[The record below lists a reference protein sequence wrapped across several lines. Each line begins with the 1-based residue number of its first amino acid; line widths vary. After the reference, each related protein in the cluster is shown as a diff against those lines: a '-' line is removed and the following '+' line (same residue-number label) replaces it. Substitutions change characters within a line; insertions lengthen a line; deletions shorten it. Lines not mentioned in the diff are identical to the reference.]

1 MNSRTDREKSADYTF
16 LEEYEREK
24 AEQTKVM
31 RQLEKIR
38 KQEAD
43 EREARKPAF
52 FRKDREKKLTLK
64 EQQARDYQKVQAAT
78 EIDFDVS
85 KKSHEELRKF
95 FKVPEGKTMDHDMNE
110 KMLESVQ
117 IRLKSRQLSFFA
129 FLNKEF
135 NIMNYKSARCSMH
148 CFDNT
153 SLPMFQVN

>member
-64 EQQARDYQKVQAAT
+64 EQQARDY
-78 EIDFDVS
+78 
-85 KKSHEELRKF
+85 
-95 FKVPEGKTMDHDMNE
+95 
-110 KMLESVQ
+110 
-117 IRLKSRQLSFFA
+117 
-129 FLNKEF
+129 
-135 NIMNYKSARCSMH
+135 
-148 CFDNT
+148 
-153 SLPMFQVN
+153 

>member
-1 MNSRTDREKSADYTF
+1 M
-16 LEEYEREK
+16 
-24 AEQTKVM
+24 
-31 RQLEKIR
+31 
-38 KQEAD
+38 
-43 EREARKPAF
+43 
-52 FRKDREKKLTLK
+52 
-64 EQQARDYQKVQAAT
+64 
-78 EIDFDVS
+78 S